1 MPTYFFDVR
10 TDAHLAPDREG
21 SDFPDLDAAEAEA
34 ARVAGELGRDDLLNG
49 RPRRIVVE
57 IRNEHGDNV
66 STATLCLEIE
76 RTGPQ
81 PVNLTNEPR

>member
-1 MPTYFFDVR
+1 MPTYFFDVQ
-10 TDAHLAPDREG
+10 TDDQLHPDREG
-21 SDFPDLDAAEAEA
+21 SDYPDLDAAEAEA
-34 ARVAGELGRDDLLNG
+34 AKVAGELGRDDLLNG

-81 PVNLTNEPR
+81 PVALS